1 MTENNFHA
9 DLVAALSEITNPPMT
24 QTNPHFRSKF
34 SSLIDCVNTIRPI
47 LAKHHIAAT
56 QMVRHGDAGDRVVTR
71 LVHASGEFV
80 EDGGIPLANTSD
92 PQKMGSAMTY
102 ARRYGLLAIC
112 GAVGDPDDDGNK
124 ASEPE
129 PVLAAPPP
137 PAPSVPAETKSTSE
151 IKQMVEVLEQ
161 RKLDGLG
168 IYTLN
173 YLDARTLPFDD
184 STAWVDAYATE
195 MRSTINDK
203 KLTPDEKMSLM
214 HEFEQKN
221 APGLEMIPD
230 GARAVLESK
239 RLSANK
245 KLGASK

>member
-1 MTENNFHA
+1 MTANNFHT

-24 QTNPHFRSKF
+24 QENPHFRSKF
-34 SSLIDCVNTIRPI
+34 SSLKDCVNTIRPI

-137 PAPSVPAETKSTSE
+137 PAPSVPTETYK
-151 IKQMVEVLEQ
+151 
-161 RKLDGLG
+161 
-168 IYTLN
+168 LN
-173 YLDARTLPFDD
+173 YLDARTLSFDD
-184 STAWVDAYATE
+184 STAWVDAYTTE

-214 HEFEQKN
+214 HEFEEKN

-230 GARAVLESK
+230 GARADLESK